1 MTLAGQF
8 IQLAILAN
16 LGVYVGCRFVGYELE
31 TPRKIAAGTAFAL
44 IYSLPLGVLVHLLAP
59 LALWKLLE
67 QPMGDR
73 KGRGYVML
81 LTYCVAGFATVFLF
95 YLTHPS

>member
-8 IQLAILAN
+8 LQLAIFAN
-16 LGVYVGCRFVGYELE
+16 LGVYLGCRFVGYDLE

-44 IYSLPLGVLVHLLAP
+44 VYSLPLGFLVHVLSP

-67 QPMGDR
+67 QPTGDQ
-73 KGRGYVML
+73 KGRGYVILM
-81 LTYCVAGFATVFLF
+81 TYGVAGLATVLLF
-95 YLTHPS
+95 HLTRGS

>member
-1 MTLAGQF
+1 MSLAGQF

-16 LGVYVGCRFVGYELE
+16 LGVYLGCRFLSYELE
-31 TPRKIAAGTAFAL
+31 TPRKLAAGTAFAL
-44 IYSLPLGVLVHLLAP
+44 VYSLPLGFLVHALAP

-67 QPMGDR
+67 QPVGDQ

-81 LTYCVAGFATVFLF
+81 VTYGVAGLATVFLF
-95 YLTHPS
+95 HLTQGS

>member
-1 MTLAGQF
+1 MTLAWQF
-8 IQLAILAN
+8 LQLAILAN
-16 LGVYVGCRFVGYELE
+16 LGVYLGCRFVGYELE

-44 IYSLPLGVLVHLLAP
+44 AYSLPLGMLVHLLAP

-67 QPMGDR
+67 QPEGNQ

-81 LTYCVAGFATVFLF
+81 VTYGVAGLATVILF
-95 YLTHPS
+95 HLTHGA